1 MLRRFRQSFSVTKA
15 ISLLGAIEIRQIA
28 EELSITPS
36 KSLGQNFVHDSNI
49 CEKIVRLA
57 GIEAGDVVLEVGPG
71 IGSLSLSIVKSGA
84 KLVAV
89 EIDRRLADRLSQ
101 TLIAHGAD
109 QSSFTVIATDAM
121 RLTKEEISKTGLAA
135 RKLKIVANL
144 PYNVSVPV
152 ILHLL
157 EMEIFES
164 AMVMVQSEV
173 AVRLAA
179 EPGSKDYG
187 VPSAKV
193 AWYAKAQLS
202 DDVPRAVF
210 WPVPRVDSSLL
221 SLAIHQPLASEELR
235 VLTFKV
241 IDLAFNQRRKMLR
254 SALSKLELEMD
265 PGAEKI
271 EAHLIR
277 AGINPTSRAESLS
290 IEDFLAIARELAPHF
305 SRHS

>member
-1 MLRRFRQSFSVTKA
+1 MSRA
-15 ISLLGAIEIRQIA
+15 ISLLGATEIRQIA
-28 EELSITPS
+28 EELSVTPS

-57 GIEAGDVVLEVGPG
+57 GIQSGDLVLEIGPG
-71 IGSLSLSIVKSGA
+71 IGSLSLSILKSGA
-84 KLVAV
+84 ELVAV
-89 EIDRRLADRLSQ
+89 EIDRRLADRLTE
-101 TLIAHGAD
+101 TLVAHGAD
-109 QSSFTVIATDAM
+109 QNSFSVIATDA
-121 RLTKEEISKTGLAA
+121 LKLSKEEISRQNPTA
-135 RKLKIVANL
+135 RKMRIVANL

-157 EMEIFES
+157 EMEIFQS

-179 EPGSKDYG
+179 APGSKDYG

-221 SLAIHQPLASEELR
+221 SLQIHGPLASEELR

-254 SALSKLELEMD
+254 SALAKLESELES
-265 PGAEKI
+265 GGEKI
-271 EAHLIR
+271 ETHLIR
-277 AGINPTSRAESLS
+277 AGIDPTSRAESLG
-290 IEDFLAIARELAPHF
+290 IEDFLSIARELAPHF
-305 SRHS
+305 STHS

>member
-1 MLRRFRQSFSVTKA
+1 MSRA
-15 ISLLGAIEIRQIA
+15 ISLLGATEIRQIA
-28 EELSITPS
+28 EELSVTPS

-57 GIEAGDVVLEVGPG
+57 GIQSGDLVLEIGPG
-71 IGSLSLSIVKSGA
+71 IGSLSLSILKSGA
-84 KLVAV
+84 ELVAV
-89 EIDRRLADRLSQ
+89 EIDRRLADRLTE
-101 TLIAHGAD
+101 TLVAHGAD
-109 QSSFTVIATDAM
+109 QNSFSVIATDA
-121 RLTKEEISKTGLAA
+121 LKLSKEEISRQNPTA
-135 RKLKIVANL
+135 RKMRIVANL

-157 EMEIFES
+157 EMEIFQS
-164 AMVMVQSEV
+164 AMVMVQNEV

-179 EPGSKDYG
+179 APGSKDYG

-221 SLAIHQPLASEELR
+221 SLQIHRPLASDELR

-254 SALSKLELEMD
+254 SALAKLESELES
-265 PGAEKI
+265 GGEKI
-271 EAHLIR
+271 ETHLIR
-277 AGINPTSRAESLS
+277 AGIDPTSRAESLG
-290 IEDFLAIARELAPHF
+290 IEDFLSIARELAPHF
-305 SRHS
+305 STHS